1 MNKNEYY
8 SFGVYS
14 YQEILLSNKKEQP
27 TNTHN
32 TDESPK
38 QNAKWKRLTQGYAT
52 WLHLYEVLEEDK
64 LNKDE
69 KNRNKGERADG
80 EGQARTFWV
89 MLTFYNMMSLY
100 ATGPFTY
107 QKPKFI
113 QWLIHRVFVPFRTLA
128 NGTHVKVFG
137 DDLCRCP

>member
-1 MNKNEYY
+1 MNTTVLEYTHTKKY
-8 SFGVYS
+8 CSV
-14 YQEILLSNKKEQP
+14 IKRNNLLIHTTRMNLQNRMLSEK
-27 TNTHN
+27 
-32 TDESPK
+32 DLPK
-38 QNAKWKRLTQGYAT
+38 VYAT

-69 KNRNKGERADG
+69 KNQNKGERADG

-100 ATGPFTY
+100 ETGPFTY
-107 QKPKFI
+107 QNPKFI